1 MFWKEAQ
8 LSCNRLFKE
17 WHLYPHSG
25 LDAVALVDA
34 EEVLENTQ
42 NSLEELWRLD
52 YPQARM
58 AHLLEVIANQLSR
71 YVQVKGKNWNREIV
85 E

>member
-1 MFWKEAQ
+1 M
-8 LSCNRLFKE
+8 
-17 WHLYPHSG
+17 
-25 LDAVALVDA
+25 DAVALVDA

-58 AHLLEVIANQLSR
+58 AHLLEVIANQISR
-71 YVQVKGKNWNREIV
+71 YVQVKAQRKRKRKKKLDHVLKTV
-85 E
+85 EHCYLRGRLYPRIQR

>member
-1 MFWKEAQ
+1 M
-8 LSCNRLFKE
+8 
-17 WHLYPHSG
+17 
-25 LDAVALVDA
+25 ALVDA

-71 YVQVKGKNWNREIV
+71 YVQVKTKRKREGNN
-85 E
+85 

>member
-1 MFWKEAQ
+1 MF
-8 LSCNRLFKE
+8 
-17 WHLYPHSG
+17 YSG
-25 LDAVALVDA
+25 LDAVPMVDA

-58 AHLLEVIANQLSR
+58 SHLLDVIANQLSR
-71 YVQVKGKNWNREIV
+71 YVQVRGRRE
-85 E
+85 

>member
-1 MFWKEAQ
+1 M
-8 LSCNRLFKE
+8 
-17 WHLYPHSG
+17 
-25 LDAVALVDA
+25 ALVDA

-71 YVQVKGKNWNREIV
+71 YVQVKAKRIKTSQATLLKNQTS
-85 E
+85 